1 MQKVKDYMTVPV
13 FQVEANTSL
22 QEVCKLM
29 LEKGIGSVIVT
40 ENGEPKGIF
49 TDRDAVKA
57 IASGYSPLDE
67 VRLASTM
74 GNLISVSSET
84 DIVEAVNIMIKNKIR
99 HLPVKNEKG
108 EVIGILSIVDASK
121 AIENIYK

>member
-1 MQKVKDYMTVPV
+1 MYKPIKDFMTTPV

-29 LEKGIGSVIVT
+29 LERGVGSVIVT
-40 ENGEPKGIF
+40 EQGTPKGIF

-57 IASGYSPLDE
+57 IAMGLSSTDE

-74 GNLISVSSET
+74 GNLVVVDENT
-84 DIVEAVNIMIKNKIR
+84 DVFEALKIMASNKIR
-99 HLPVKNEKG
+99 HLPVKDKNG
-108 EVIGILSIVDASK
+108 NIIGMF
-121 AIENIYK
+121 AITDVHRVYG

>member
-1 MQKVKDYMTVPV
+1 MKAVKNYMATPV
-13 FQVEANTSL
+13 FQVEANTSI

-29 LEKGIGSVIVT
+29 MEKGVGSVIVT

-57 IASGYSPLDE
+57 FSMGLSATDE

-74 GNLISVSSET
+74 GNLKTVDEDT
-84 DIVEAVNIMIKNKIR
+84 DVFVAIDIMTKNKIR
-99 HLPVKNEKG
+99 HLPVKNKDG
-108 EVIGILSIVDASK
+108 QIVGMFAITDISK
-121 AIENIYK
+121 ALHDVFP